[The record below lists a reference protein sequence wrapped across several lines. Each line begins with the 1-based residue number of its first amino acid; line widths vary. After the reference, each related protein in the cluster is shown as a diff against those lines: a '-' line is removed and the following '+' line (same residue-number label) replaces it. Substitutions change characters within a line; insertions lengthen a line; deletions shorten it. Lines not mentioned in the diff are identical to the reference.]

1 VIAAEF
7 LICWLLLL
15 ISWGNDMSVSH
26 DYQTTA
32 KSSYSLNGIRIAGV
46 VACLP
51 QQRFD
56 NEFFVD
62 YFSSEEI
69 LNVTKSSGVVYR
81 HQVPQ
86 GITTAD
92 LCTQAASHLLD
103 RLGWHPA
110 SLDGVVLMTQTP
122 NQLLPATACRIHNRL
137 GLSKHAF
144 AFDVNLGCSAYPYGL
159 WLAGSLMSSGARRIL
174 LLAGDTISC
183 ILNPHD
189 RATALLFGDAGSAT
203 AIEQQGDDSWSFL
216 LGTDGSG
223 ADALQVL
230 PGGFLSMDGSRV
242 FEFTL
247 TEVPQLVQSIDLL
260 HGKGHDHYLLHQ
272 ANHLILQ
279 HIRRKCGINSEKFPI
294 NIDRFGNTSSATL
307 PLLLTSNLRD
317 ELIVNRRQLAL
328 VGYGV
333 GFSWAAAS
341 LPVGPI
347 AVADLI
353 ELN

>member
-1 VIAAEF
+1 MNATGLPKF
-7 LICWLLLL
+7 WLSSMT
-15 ISWGNDMSVSH
+15 SWTNDMSLPIDQH
-26 DYQTTA
+26 TA
-32 KSSYSLNGIRIAGV
+32 ASPSYSLNGIRMVGV
-46 VACLP
+46 VTCLP
-51 QQRFD
+51 KQRFN
-56 NEFFVD
+56 NEYFASH
-62 YFSSEEI
+62 FSSEQI
-69 LNVTKSSGVVYR
+69 LNVTKSTGVVYR
-81 HQVPQ
+81 HQVPS

-92 LCTQAASHLLD
+92 LCVQAASHLLE
-103 RLGWHPA
+103 RLGWHAA

-122 NQLLPATACRIHNRL
+122 NQALPATACRIHSRL

-159 WLAGSLMSSGARRIL
+159 WLAGSLMASGARRIL

-183 ILNPHD
+183 ILNPKD
-189 RATALLFGDAGSAT
+189 RGTALLFGDAGSAT
-203 AIEQQGDDSWSFL
+203 AIEQQGDDTWSFL

-223 ADALQVL
+223 ADALQVP
-230 PGGFLSMDGSRV
+230 PGGWLSMDGSRV

-247 TEVPQLVQSIDLL
+247 TEVPKLVQSIDLL
-260 HGKGHDHYLLHQ
+260 HGKSHDYYLLHQ

-279 HIRRKCGINSEKFPI
+279 HLRRKCGINSEKFPI

-317 ELIVNRRQLAL
+317 ELIDNRRQLAL

-341 LPVGPI
+341 LPLGPLS
-347 AVADLI
+347 VADMI
-353 ELN
+353 ELT